1 MEVDAKVVADCAQ
14 VSTVSVLKWR
24 RKGNVGPEWR
34 KDGGR
39 YHYNLGGLI
48 RWAIVRA
55 VTPLREEIDALR
67 AEVATLIENSPEAK
81 MARLQERLREAE
93 IAAATKIR
101 EQANG

>member
-55 VTPLREEIDALR
+55 VTPLREEIDTLK

-81 MARLQERLREAE
+81 MARMREHMKRLDAE
-93 IAAATKIR
+93 LAAKIR
-101 EQANG
+101 GEAA